1 MRALAAAFFFLSA
14 APLFAQDEH
23 IGFRV
28 REWYARM
35 SGTVQ
40 GTKQGVGS
48 STIDLTDD
56 LGLGDQNLT
65 TELQL
70 YVRIPVVGRI
80 YAGWWRAHDSGSSV
94 LSRSIDFAGESF
106 TASTPIDSDVTLN
119 SAYLTYE
126 FAFPTI
132 PLPALGKIELA
143 ASLGVHGFRG
153 EGSVVGGGLDAKG
166 MGTIGLPTL
175 GAHVTVEMFTWL
187 RAEVEVQGLVFTYGG
202 NEAHYLEAFA
212 EVVAEPLPWLFAGVG
227 YKFVAL
233 NASHAGSDS
242 FHINV
247 DIAGFY
253 LTAGVRF

>member
-1 MRALAAAFFFLSA
+1 MRLLATAFFFLAA

-40 GTKQGVGS
+40 GEENGIGS
-48 STIDLTDD
+48 TNLDLTDD

-80 YAGWWRAHDSGSSV
+80 YAGWWRVHDSGTSV
-94 LSRSIDFAGESF
+94 LDQTITFRGQTF
-106 TASTPIDSDVTLN
+106 TASTPIDSEVTLN

-132 PLPALGKIELA
+132 PVPGLGKIELA
-143 ASLGVHGFRG
+143 ASLSAHAFRG
-153 EGSVVGGGLDAKG
+153 EGSVVGSGIEANGE
-166 MGTIGLPTL
+166 GTIGLPTL
-175 GAHVTVEMFTWL
+175 GAHVTVEMFEWL
-187 RAEVEVQGLVFTYGG
+187 RAEVEVQGLAFSYGD
-202 NEAHYLEAFA
+202 NEAHYLEAYG
-212 EVVAEPLPWLFAGVG
+212 EVVAQPLPWLFAGVG

-233 NASHAGSDS
+233 NARHDGSDS
-242 FHINV
+242 FHVNV

>member
-1 MRALAAAFFFLSA
+1 MRLLATTFFFLAA

-40 GTKQGVGS
+40 GEENGIGS
-48 STIDLTDD
+48 STLDLSDD
-56 LGLGDQNLT
+56 LGLGEKNFT

-80 YAGWWRAHDSGSSV
+80 YAGWWHAEDSGSSV
-94 LSRSIDFAGESF
+94 LSRTISFAGQTF
-106 TASTPIDSDVTLN
+106 TASTPIDSEVTLDT
-119 SAYLTYE
+119 AYLTYE

-132 PLPALGKIELA
+132 PLPGFGKIELA
-143 ASLGVHGFRG
+143 ASLGVHAFHG
-153 EGSVVGGGLDAKG
+153 EGSVVGGGIDG
-166 MGTIGLPTL
+166 SRDGTIGLPTL
-175 GAHVTVEMFTWL
+175 GAHVTLGMFDWL
-187 RAEVEVQGLVFTYGG
+187 RFEAEVQGLVFHYGD
-202 NEAHYLEAFA
+202 NEAHYLEVNA

-227 YKFVAL
+227 YKYVAI
-233 NASHAGSDS
+233 NATHEGSDS
-242 FHINV
+242 FHVNV

-253 LTAGVRF
+253 LTVGLRF

>member
-1 MRALAAAFFFLSA
+1 MKALAAAFFFLSA

-35 SGTVQ
+35 SGTVE

-94 LSRSIDFAGESF
+94 LSRSIDFEGESF
-106 TASTPIDSDVTLN
+106 TASTPVNTEVTL
-119 SAYLTYE
+119 STAYLTYE

-132 PLPALGKIELA
+132 PVPGLGKVELA
-143 ASLGVHGFRG
+143 ASLGVHGFHG
-153 EGSVVGGGLDAKG
+153 EGSVSGAGLNAKG
-166 MGTIGLPTL
+166 DGKIGLPTL
-175 GAHVTVEMFTWL
+175 GAHVTVEMFEWL
-187 RAEVEVQGLVFTYGG
+187 RAEAEVQGLAFSYGD
-202 NEAHYLEAFA
+202 NEAHYLEGSV
-212 EVVAEPLPWLFAGVG
+212 EVVAEPLPWLFAGLG
-227 YKFVAL
+227 YKYVAF
-233 NASHAGSDS
+233 NARHDGSDS
-242 FHINV
+242 FHVNV
-247 DIAGFY
+247 DIAGFF

>member
-1 MRALAAAFFFLSA
+1 MKTLAAALFFLSA

-40 GTKQGVGS
+40 GEKDGIGS
-48 STIDLTDD
+48 SNLDLSDD
-56 LGLGDQNLT
+56 LGLGSRNFT

-70 YVRIPVVGRI
+70 YVRIPVAGRI
-80 YAGWWRAHDSGSSV
+80 YAGWWRTHDSGSSV
-94 LSRSIDFAGESF
+94 LDQTITFAGQTF
-106 TASTPIDSDVTLN
+106 TASTPIDSEVTLD

-132 PLPALGKIELA
+132 PLPALGKLELG

-153 EGSVVGGGLDAKG
+153 EGHVVGGGIDAQG
-166 MGTIGLPTL
+166 DGIIGLPTL
-175 GAHVTVEMFTWL
+175 GAHATLEMFDFL
-187 RAEVEVQGLVFTYGG
+187 RAEVEVLGLAFSYG
-202 NEAHYLEAFA
+202 NNHAHYLEAYG
-212 EVVAEPLPWLFAGVG
+212 EIVAEPLPWLFAGVG
-227 YKFVAL
+227 YKFAAINV
-233 NASHAGSDS
+233 SHEGSDS
-242 FHINV
+242 FHVDV
-247 DIAGFY
+247 DIDGIF

>member
-1 MRALAAAFFFLSA
+1 MRALATAFFFLSA

-23 IGFRV
+23 VGFRV

-40 GTKQGVGS
+40 GEQNGIGT
-48 STIDLTDD
+48 STIDLADD

-80 YAGWWRAHDSGSSV
+80 YAGWWRVHDSGSSI
-94 LSRSIDFAGESF
+94 LDQTITFAGQTFS
-106 TASTPIDSDVTLN
+106 ASTAVDSEVSLA

-132 PLPALGKIELA
+132 PVGDLLKVELA

-153 EGSVVGGGLDAKG
+153 KGSVVGGGFAGDG
-166 MGTIGLPTL
+166 EGTIGLPTL
-175 GAHVTVEMFTWL
+175 GAHVTVDMLTWL
-187 RAEVEVQGLVFTYGG
+187 RTEVEVQGLAFSYGD
-202 NEAHYLEAFA
+202 NEAHYLEAYA
-212 EVVAEPLPWLFAGVG
+212 EVVAEPLPWLFAGLG

-233 NASHAGSDS
+233 NARHDGSDS
-242 FHINV
+242 FHVNV

>member
-1 MRALAAAFFFLSA
+1 MRHLATAFFFLAA

-40 GTKQGVGS
+40 GEENGVGS
-48 STIDLTDD
+48 TVLDLSDD
-56 LGLGDQNLT
+56 LGLGEQNFS

-94 LSRSIDFAGESF
+94 LTRTVDFAGQTF
-106 TASTPIDSDVTLN
+106 TASTPIDSEVTLN
-119 SAYLTYE
+119 TAYLTYE

-132 PLPALGKIELA
+132 PAGDLIKIELA
-143 ASLGVHGFRG
+143 ASLGVHAFHG
-153 EGSVVGGGLDAKG
+153 EGSVVGGGIDANRD
-166 MGTIGLPTL
+166 GTIGLPTL
-175 GAHVTVEMFTWL
+175 GAHVTVEMFAWL
-187 RAEVEVQGLVFTYGG
+187 RAEVEVQGMVFSYGD
-202 NEAHYLEAFA
+202 NEAHYLEANA
-212 EVVAEPLPWLFAGVG
+212 EVVVEPLPWLFAGLG
-227 YKFVAL
+227 YKYVAI
-233 NASHAGSDS
+233 NASHEGSDS
-242 FHINV
+242 FHVNV